1 MIADDATAR
10 NAKNCMLM
18 EAAKESVN
26 KLSAPSLILFVMGTA
41 EDADDISR

>member
-1 MIADDATAR
+1 MSAENANAR

-41 EDADDISR
+41 EDADDINR